1 MPAYRSLMTR
11 AFVLAGAVGMAWLVQ
26 RRPAG
31 TPPRLVDWDRVQSVA
46 LRLSSE
52 PEPMSLPARRDMQRK
67 YYDWVRQSE
76 EGISEY
82 LKQEAPS
89 SAGKALVFDRKEWIN
104 ANRAQFQALF
114 DPLERANERAML
126 DARAGSWA
134 MARMSQ
140 LVISAQMGGLMGYL
154 GRRVLGQYDVAL
166 LGREPLTGGRIYFVE
181 PNIAGLERRLRVPGG
196 DLRLWISLHET
207 THAYEFEGHP
217 WLVDYL
223 NGLLGEYFE
232 NAATD
237 FRSLKNTGIWEMV
250 GRTLKNSFTQRSP
263 LEAIMSDVER
273 DVFGRIQ
280 AVMSLLEGFS
290 NHVMD
295 RVGERIMS
303 ANYPVLKSRFESRR
317 GRRSMGDRLFAKF
330 TGLELKLE
338 QYRLGEQFVNKIVAE
353 RGLNVMNLVWT
364 GPEFLPDMREIRQP
378 ELWYE
383 RVRKL

>member
-1 MPAYRSLMTR
+1 MPAYRSLMAR
-11 AFVLAGAVGMAWLVQ
+11 AFVLAGAVGVAWLVQ

-31 TPPRLVDWDRVQSVA
+31 TPPRLVDWERVQSVA
-46 LRLSSE
+46 LRLNSE
-52 PEPMSLPARRDMQRK
+52 AQPMSLPTRRHMQRK
-67 YYDWVRQSE
+67 YYGWVRQSE

-82 LKQEAPS
+82 LQQEAPS
-89 SAGKALVFDRKEWIN
+89 SAGQALVFDRKEWIN
-104 ANRAQFQALF
+104 ANRAQFEALF
-114 DPLERANERAML
+114 DPLERANEQGML

-140 LVISAQMGGLMGYL
+140 LVISYQMGLLMGYL

-181 PNIAGLERRLRVPGG
+181 PNIAGLERRLRVPGE

-207 THAYEFEGHP
+207 THAFEFEGHP
-217 WLVDYL
+217 WLIEYL
-223 NGLLGEYFE
+223 NGLLGQYFE

-237 FRSLKNTGIWEMV
+237 FRSLKTTGIWEMV
-250 GRTLKNSFTQRSP
+250 GRTVKNSLTQRSP

-295 RVGERIMS
+295 RVGERIMP
-303 ANYPVLKSRFESRR
+303 ANYPALKSRFETRR

-338 QYRLGEQFVNKIVAE
+338 QYRLGEQFVNQIVAE
-353 RGLNVMNLVWT
+353 RGLEVMGLVWK

-378 ELWYE
+378 TLWYD

>member
-26 RRPAG
+26 RRPTG

-52 PEPMSLPARRDMQRK
+52 AEPMSLPARRNLQRR

-76 EGISEY
+76 VGISEY

-89 SAGKALVFDRKEWIN
+89 SAGQALVFDRREWIN
-104 ANRAQFQALF
+104 ANRAQFQTLF
-114 DPLERANERAML
+114 DPLERANERAMF

-140 LVISAQMGGLMGYL
+140 LVISYQVGLLMGYL
-154 GRRVLGQYDVAL
+154 GRKVLGQYDVAL

-181 PNIAGLERRLRVPGG
+181 PNIAGLERRLGVPGE

-207 THAYEFEGHP
+207 THAYEFEAHP
-217 WLVDYL
+217 WLIDYL
-223 NGLLGEYFE
+223 NELLGQYFE

-250 GRTLKNSFTQRSP
+250 GRTVKNSFTQRSP

-295 RVGERIMS
+295 RVGERMMP

-317 GRRSMGDRLFAKF
+317 GRRSLGDRLFAKF

-338 QYRLGEQFVNKIVAE
+338 QYRLGEQFVNQIVAE
-353 RGLNVMNLVWT
+353 RGLTVMNLVWK
-364 GPEFLPDMREIRQP
+364 GPAFLPDMREIRQP
-378 ELWYE
+378 ALWYD